1 MLVQDM
7 KKLADDANWQQL
19 DQNQRHQLL
28 AEQSLQGNARPV
40 VAVQTTADVLNTLKY
55 CTLNMF
61 NDKVAAMQGRFEK
74 VLQGAAELCEP
85 EVQFVL
91 LPRRTLK
98 TPDEIDAW
106 ADEARQVMKA
116 ALSNGPVVIK

>member
-1 MLVQDM
+1 MTETAKRPGAIALGWWSREIFPRDQPAARGLSARLRRAAP
-7 KKLADDANWQQL
+7 LA
-19 DQNQRHQLL
+19 
-28 AEQSLQGNARPV
+28 V
-40 VAVQTTADVLNTLKY
+40 
-55 CTLNMF
+55 
-61 NDKVAAMQGRFEK
+61 
-74 VLQGAAELCEP
+74 LCEP